1 MVQQPGTPP
10 ITHPDGGG
18 GDVIMYTPIVPTRT
32 QEQIARMA
40 SRRTKSK
47 ERPPQQ

>member
-1 MVQQPGTPP
+1 VQQPGTPP

-18 GDVIMYTPIVPTRT
+18 DVIMFTPIAPTRT
-32 QEQIARMA
+32 EAQLARMA

>member
-1 MVQQPGTPP
+1 MQHPGTVELA
-10 ITHPDGGG
+10 HPDGG
-18 GDVIMYTPIVPTRT
+18 GDVIMFTPIAPKRT
-32 QEQIARMA
+32 DAQLDRMR

>member
-10 ITHPDGGG
+10 ITHPDG